1 MKINKV
7 LVANRGEIAIRV
19 FRACVELAIKTV
31 GVYTYEDRY
40 SLHRYKADECYQIG
54 EDNEPLKPYLDIDA
68 IINVA
73 IESNADAIHPGYGF
87 LSENAEFAQKCED
100 NGIIFIGPKVSV
112 LKALGDKI
120 TAKEVAVANNVP
132 IIQSSQK
139 DLVSVDIALSE
150 AKTIGYPIML
160 KAASGGG
167 GRGMRVIRN
176 DNELKKAYPEAQR
189 EALNAFG
196 DDTVFLE
203 KYVENPKHIE
213 IQIVADMHGNMV
225 HLFERDCSVQR
236 RYQKVIEF
244 APSFGLTDELK
255 NNLYK
260 YAIDICKAVD
270 YNNIGTVEFLV
281 DDDGSIYFIEVN
293 PRIQVEHTVTEM
305 ITNIDLVKTQ
315 LFIAGGYR
323 LGDTQIK
330 IPSQEAIKI
339 TGYAL
344 QCRVTTEDPA
354 NDFKPDYGTVTTYRS
369 ASGFGIRLD
378 AGSIYQGVKI
388 SPFFDSM
395 LVKVSARSRT
405 LDGAC
410 RKMLR
415 ALVEF
420 RVRGVKTNIAFLR
433 NILNHE
439 TFRKGDVTVN
449 FIKNEP
455 KLFKFKEPRNRANK
469 LINFLGE
476 IIVNGNPDVKKKD
489 NNHIF
494 AEPKV
499 PKFPKL
505 EAYPEGT
512 KDLLTKLGPDQFA
525 QWLKNETKIHFT
537 DTTMRDA
544 HQSLLATRM
553 RSIDMLKVAE
563 GYAKNHPEIFSM
575 EVWGGATFDVCL
587 RFLQENP
594 WERLAS
600 LRKAMPN
607 VLLQMLIRGS
617 NGVGYTAYPDNLIE
631 TFVEKSWET
640 GVDVFR
646 IFDSLN
652 WMKSIEPCIKH
663 VRHKT
668 QGLAEASICYTGDIL
683 NPKKTKYN
691 LAYYIQLAKDIE
703 NAGAHI
709 LGVKDMAGL
718 LKPEAAFELISA
730 LKSELNIPIHLH
742 THDTSSV
749 QSATYLKAIE
759 AGVDVV
765 DVALGGLSGLTSQ
778 PNFNSMVEMLRF
790 NKRENNINTEKL
802 AEYSNYWEAVRS
814 YYYPFESGLKSG
826 TGEVYKHEIPGGQY
840 SNLKGQAIALGL
852 EDKFT
857 EVTKM
862 YGEVNALF
870 GDIIKVTPSSKVV
883 GDMAQYM
890 ISNDLTVEDVLE
902 RGDTIS
908 FPQSVISFFKGDL
921 GQPVGGFP
929 EKLQKIILKN
939 EEPYT
944 NRPNAHLE
952 PIDFENEFKEF
963 KRQFTKGMGRELE
976 ITDLLSYKLYPKV
989 FVNAYNKHL
998 KFGNLMNIP
1007 TKNFFFGME
1016 VGEEI
1021 MVEIEP
1027 GKKVLISLI
1036 QKTEADDDGFV
1047 NVFFKINGQMRNV
1060 LIKDNSIK
1068 VTKIENVKADASD
1081 DKQIGAPLQGL
1092 LSSVLVKKGVKVKEN
1107 QPLFII
1113 EAMKMETTVTAVASG
1128 TIKNI
1133 QLPSGTLVD
1142 ANDLIVQLN

>member
-1 MKINKV
+1 MNINKV

-19 FRACVELAIKTV
+19 FRACVEIGIKTV

-68 IINVA
+68 IIKVAVENNV
-73 IESNADAIHPGYGF
+73 DAIHPGYGF

-100 NGIIFIGPKVSV
+100 NGIIFVGPKVSV

-132 IIQSSQK
+132 IIRSSK
-139 DLVSVDIALSE
+139 EDLSTIDVALTE
-150 AKTIGYPIML
+150 AEKIGYPVML

-176 DNELKKAYPEAQR
+176 IKELEKAFPEARR
-189 EALNAFG
+189 ESLNAFG

-213 IQIVADMHGNMV
+213 IQIVADAHGNLV
-225 HLFERDCSVQR
+225 HLYERDCSVQR

-244 APSFGLTDELK
+244 APSFGLQEKTKTD
-255 NNLYK
+255 LYK
-260 YAIDICKAVD
+260 YAVDICKAVN

-281 DDDGSIYFIEVN
+281 DEDGSIYFIEVN

-305 ITNIDLVKTQ
+305 VTNIDLVKTQ
-315 LFIAGGYR
+315 LFIAGGYKLADR
-323 LGDTQIK
+323 QIK
-330 IPSQEAIKI
+330 IANQESVVIS
-339 TGYAL
+339 GYAL

-354 NDFKPDYGTVTTYRS
+354 NDFKPDYGTVSTYRS

-395 LVKVSARSRT
+395 LVKVSARSRS

-433 NILNHE
+433 NILNHQ
-439 TFRKGDVTVN
+439 TFRDGNVTVN

-455 KLFKFKEPRNRANK
+455 KLFEFKEPKNRANK

-476 IIVNGNPDVKKKD
+476 VVVNGNPDVKKI
-489 NNHIF
+489 NTSHQFTQPII
-494 AEPKV
+494 

-505 EAYPEGT
+505 ESYPEGT
-512 KDLLTKLGPDQFA
+512 KDLLTKLGPVKFA
-525 QWLKNETKIHFT
+525 EWLKNEKKIHFT

-553 RSIDMLKVAE
+553 RTTDMLKVAE
-563 GYAKNHPEIFSM
+563 GYTKNHPEIFSM

-594 WERLAS
+594 WERLAA

-631 TFVEKSWET
+631 KFVEKSWET

-663 VRHKT
+663 VRNKT

-683 NPKKTKYN
+683 NPSKTKYD
-691 LAYYIQLAKDIE
+691 LKYYIQLAKDVE

-718 LKPEAAFELISA
+718 LKPQAAYELISA
-730 LKSELNIPIHLH
+730 LKSEINIPIHLH

-790 NKRENNINTEKL
+790 NERENSIDTKKL
-802 AEYSNYWEAVRS
+802 AEYSNYWEAIRG

-826 TGEVYKHEIPGGQY
+826 TGEVYDHEIPGGQY

-852 EDKFT
+852 ENKFT

-862 YGEVNALF
+862 YGKVNQMF

-902 RGDTIS
+902 KGNTIS

-929 EKLQKIILKN
+929 EKLQKIVLKN
-939 EEPYT
+939 ETPYT
-944 NRPNAHLE
+944 DRPNAHLE
-952 PIDFENEFKEF
+952 SIDFDKEF
-963 KRQFTKGMGRELE
+963 SKFKKEFIKGMGRELE
-976 ITDLLSYKLYPKV
+976 ITDFLSYKLYPKV
-989 FVNAYNKHL
+989 FTDAYNNHL
-998 KFGNLMNIP
+998 KYGNVMSIP

-1021 MVEIEP
+1021 MVDIES

-1036 QKTEADDDGFV
+1036 QKTDADESGMV

-1060 LIKDNSIK
+1060 LIKDTAIK
-1068 VTKIENVKADASD
+1068 VDKIENVKAEADNE
-1081 DKQIGAPLQGL
+1081 KEIGAPLQGL
-1092 LSSVLVKKGVKVKEN
+1092 LSTVLVKKGDKVKEN

-1113 EAMKMETTVTAVASG
+1113 EAMKMETTVTAITAGEISNV
-1128 TIKNI
+1128 
-1133 QLPSGTLVD
+1133 QLQSGTLVD
-1142 ANDLIVQLN
+1142 SNDLVIKLK